1 MPKAERKP
9 APKIAPKPTATAPPV
24 PVAVPAAKPA
34 AAGQA
39 TAKDAEAAVWLE
51 ELTLEAEREAKDTSS
66 EVLARAAA
74 EAEQNLEDDE
84 VWDEEPP
91 ESAAGPRPTPNLPAD
106 RRVVVIDEDSVI
118 PAPAPQPGTG
128 TEGEPQTGGARVGA
142 TLEDDGGRKKRWRL
156 FRKGGE

>member
-1 MPKAERKP
+1 
-9 APKIAPKPTATAPPV
+9 
-24 PVAVPAAKPA
+24 VPAAKPA
-34 AAGQA
+34 GGGQA
-39 TAKDAEAAVWLE
+39 TTKDAEAAVWLE
-51 ELTLEAEREAKDTSS
+51 ELTLEAERKAKDTSS

-91 ESAAGPRPTPNLPAD
+91 ESASGPRPTPNLPAD

-118 PAPAPQPGTG
+118 PAPAPPAGRS
-128 TEGEPQTGGARVGA
+128 EGEPQTGGARVGA
-142 TLEDDGGRKKRWRL
+142 TLEDDGGHKKRWRL

>member
-9 APKIAPKPTATAPPV
+9 APKIAPKPTAAAPPV

-51 ELTLEAEREAKDTSS
+51 ELTLEAERQATDTSS

-74 EAEQNLEDDE
+74 EAEQNLEDDGI
-84 VWDEEPP
+84 WDEEPP
-91 ESAAGPRPTPNLPAD
+91 ESAGAPRPVPNPSSD

-118 PAPAPQPGTG
+118 PVPEPARTG
-128 TEGEPQTGGARVGA
+128 KEGEPQTGGARVGA
-142 TLEDDGGRKKRWRL
+142 TLEDDPTRKKRWRL